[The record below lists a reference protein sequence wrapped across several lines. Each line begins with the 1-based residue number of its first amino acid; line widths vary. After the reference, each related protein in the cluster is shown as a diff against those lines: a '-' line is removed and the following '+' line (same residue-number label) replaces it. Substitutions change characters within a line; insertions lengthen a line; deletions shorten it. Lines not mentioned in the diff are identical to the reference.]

1 MTKVMDKDNA
11 HRLPPWLKKR
21 MPILREVHGVKAIL
35 AEGALHTV
43 CEEAMCPNLG
53 ECFSQRTATFM
64 ILGDICTRNCHFC
77 AVKGGRPAP
86 VDEREPE
93 NVARAARKL
102 GLKHVVVTSVSRDDL
117 EDGGASHFV
126 ATIRTL
132 KALPDSPTV
141 EVLTPDFGGDEEA
154 LRSVIEARPEVFN
167 HNMETVERLYPLVR
181 PQADYWRSLRLLK
194 IVKQWGHGIYTKT
207 GFMLGLGERQD
218 EVRGL
223 LQDIVDVG
231 CDIVT
236 IGQYLSPSAGHLAVA
251 RFYEPWEFKE
261 IGQHAQDMGI
271 RFVASEP
278 FVRSS
283 YQAREA
289 LLTLE
294 AAR

>member
-1 MTKVMDKDNA
+1 MIEVMNKDYTQ
-11 HRLPPWLKKR
+11 RLPPWLKKR

-53 ECFSQRTATFM
+53 ECFSQRTATFLV
-64 ILGDICTRNCHFC
+64 LGDICTRNCHFC
-77 AVKGGRPAP
+77 AVREGRPAP

-102 GLKHVVVTSVSRDDL
+102 GLKHVVVTSVTRDDL

-126 ATIRTL
+126 ATIRVL
-132 KALPDSPTV
+132 KALPEPPTV
-141 EVLTPDFGGDEEA
+141 EVLTPDFGGNEEA
-154 LRSVIEARPEVFN
+154 LRSVIEAKPEVFN

-181 PQADYWRSLRLLK
+181 PQADYRRSLRLLK
-194 IVKQWGHGIYTKT
+194 MVKQWGHGIYTKT
-207 GFMLGLGERQD
+207 GFMLGLGEGQD
-218 EVRGL
+218 EVGGL

-236 IGQYLSPSAGHLAVA
+236 IGQYLRPSAGHLPVV
-251 RFYEPWEFKE
+251 RFYEPWEFKK
-261 IGQHAQDMGI
+261 IGQHAQDMGV

-289 LLTLE
+289 LLTLAGRE
-294 AAR
+294 